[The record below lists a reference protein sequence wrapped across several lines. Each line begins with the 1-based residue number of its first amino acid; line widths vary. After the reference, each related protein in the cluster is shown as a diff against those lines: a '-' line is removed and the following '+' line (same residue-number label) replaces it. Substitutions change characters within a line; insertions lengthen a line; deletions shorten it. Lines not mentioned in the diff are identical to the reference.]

1 MTNTKFKP
9 LLVLYH
15 VPYQAW
21 SFFQDDWYKFIVD
34 EYFDIEYYD
43 ENKTYSD
50 NTTFL
55 TGCNVYID
63 PEHRNKFIDK
73 KLIVDVTWESFVG
86 KWGKKIYPNRS
97 DRHYFIYGNH
107 STEPVENVLFFP
119 NYLRYHFALWWKG
132 DGKYP
137 YVPNRTYDK
146 KFLLPIGH
154 RRGWRDQVVDALAP
168 WLDESLWSYVS
179 KGHFLPGP
187 VDRVGKRIDYYQ
199 FNPDWY
205 DQTCYSIV
213 LETAKEW
220 AAMSLFLTEKTYKPI
235 AFQHPFMLMSAPGA
249 LAFLKSQG
257 FETFDNIFDESYDT
271 TNVFQDR
278 IDIIINNI
286 KNFAGAPFDQETIRR
301 TEHNYNL
308 FYDMDKAIEGLK
320 NELINPIL
328 EFIEKK

>member
-1 MTNTKFKP
+1 MNTKFKP

-15 VPYQAW
+15 VPYQTW

-34 EYFDIEYYD
+34 AYFDIEYYD

-50 NTTFL
+50 DTTFL

-73 KLIVDVTWESFVG
+73 KLIIDVTWESFVG

-107 STEPVENVLFFP
+107 STEAVENVLFVP
-119 NYLRYHFALWWKG
+119 NYFRYQFSLWWKG

-137 YVPNRTYDK
+137 YVPNRTYNK

-154 RRGWRDQVVDALAP
+154 RRGWRDEVLDALAP
-168 WLDESLWSYVS
+168 WLDESLWSCVS
-179 KGHFLPGP
+179 KGQFLPGP
-187 VDRVGKRIDYYQ
+187 VERIGKRSDIFQ
-199 FNPDWY
+199 SNPEWY
-205 DQTCYSIV
+205 NQTCYSIV

-220 AAMSLFLTEKTYKPI
+220 GTMSLFLTEKTYKPI
-235 AFQHPFMLMSAPGA
+235 AFKHPFMLMSAPGS
-249 LAFLKSQG
+249 LAFLKLQG

-271 TNVFQDR
+271 TDIFQDR
-278 IDIIINNI
+278 LNI
-286 KNFAGAPFDQETIRR
+286 LIKNVKNFAGAPFDQETIRR

-308 FYDMDKAIEGLK
+308 FYDMNRTIAGLK
-320 NELINPIL
+320 TELVDPIL